1 MAKTYHFYSHL
12 TLPVSLHFFT
22 AQQSLINSMFSPG
35 LLGTAPG
42 AAPSPQSPKA
52 STAAASQAG
61 NKATPGGA
69 STANTAL
76 QMQLA
81 AYAAM
86 MGLPSM
92 PLSQDTSKMSP
103 EELTMLKMYE
113 QMAAAL
119 TGKAILQF
127 I

>member
-1 MAKTYHFYSHL
+1 
-12 TLPVSLHFFT
+12 
-22 AQQSLINSMFSPG
+22 MFSPG
-35 LLGTAPG
+35 LLGST
-42 AAPSPQSPKA
+42 PQSPKA
-52 STAAASQAG
+52 AAAGSSSHQPAAG
-61 NKATPGGA
+61 NKASANNTNPSGSGGGSTPG
-69 STANTAL
+69 NTAL

-119 TGKAILQF
+119 TGT
-127 I
+127 

>member
-1 MAKTYHFYSHL
+1 
-12 TLPVSLHFFT
+12 
-22 AQQSLINSMFSPG
+22 MFSPG
-35 LLGTAPG
+35 LLGST
-42 AAPSPQSPKA
+42 PQSPKA
-52 STAAASQAG
+52 AAAGSSSHQPAAG
-61 NKATPGGA
+61 SKASANNANPSGGGSAGGSTPG
-69 STANTAL
+69 NTAL

-119 TGKAILQF
+119 TGKRVS
-127 I
+127 